1 MGFPGSYDPK
11 VAAGAFPRLF
21 ENAGKL
27 RSQEGVKLPDAQQ
40 MIAVSYCFFIL
51 LAPFWRHIL
60 ALSGTCRNYIV

>member
-11 VAAGAFPRLF
+11 VAAGAFPRLL

-51 LAPFWRHIL
+51 LAPF
-60 ALSGTCRNYIV
+60 